1 MTADGVSTRRGW
13 SFAGPAL
20 LWTAIF
26 FAAPMA
32 LMLVFSLFRRVGGL
46 LDTTLSLD
54 NYARVVGEPVF
65 RTALRN
71 SVEVTVI
78 TVVVS
83 LAIAY
88 PLAAFIA
95 YRVPARWQRP
105 LLLLAVLPFWTSYV
119 VRSYSW
125 LLVLSKNGVINTTL
139 IDLGLISSPVTLAN
153 TRAATVIGFVHF
165 FTMLTTLTIYAS
177 LTQIP
182 GSYRKAARDLGASGT
197 RTFLHVILPLSMPGV
212 VVGAFLTFVLAIG
225 DYITPQ
231 ILGGANELLFPQ
243 AIMLQVARAGD
254 FPMAAALSMV
264 LLVVILAAYALAAG
278 RLTLERR

>member
-1 MTADGVSTRRGW
+1 LTVDGVSTRKGW

-20 LWTAIF
+20 LWTGVF
-26 FAAPMA
+26 FVAPMA

-54 NYARVVGEPVF
+54 NYARVVSEPVF

-83 LAIAY
+83 LLVAY
-88 PLAAFIA
+88 PLAYFIA
-95 YRVPARWQRP
+95 YRVPSRWQRP

-125 LLVLSKNGVINTTL
+125 LLVLSKNGVINTAL
-139 IDLGLISSPVTLAN
+139 IDLGLISSPVTVAN

-182 GSYRKAARDLGASGT
+182 ESYRKAARDLGASAA
-197 RTFLHVILPLSMPGV
+197 RSFAHVTFPLSMPGV

-264 LLVVILAAYALAAG
+264 LLVVILVAYALAAG

>member
-1 MTADGVSTRRGW
+1 MTIAGASTRKGW

-20 LWTAIF
+20 LWTGVF
-26 FAAPMA
+26 FVAPMA
-32 LMLVFSLFRRVGGL
+32 LVLVFSLFRRVGGAL
-46 LDTTLSLD
+46 ETSLSLH
-54 NYARVVGEPVF
+54 NYGRVVSEPVF

-71 SVEVTVI
+71 SIEVTLI

-83 LAIAY
+83 LLIAY
-88 PLAAFIA
+88 PLAYFIA
-95 YRVPARWQRP
+95 YRVPERWQRP

-125 LLVLSKNGVINTTL
+125 LLVLSKNGVINTVL
-139 IDLGLISSPVTLAN
+139 LDLGVISSPVTIAN

-165 FTMLTTLTIYAS
+165 FTMLMTLTIYAS

-182 GSYRKAARDLGASGT
+182 ESYRKAARDLGATGW
-197 RTFLHVILPLSMPGV
+197 RTLLHVTLPLSTSGV

-231 ILGGANELLFPQ
+231 ILGGANELLLPQ
-243 AIMLQVARAGD
+243 AILLQVARAGD

-264 LLVVILAAYALAAG
+264 LLVVILAAYAMAARRLA
-278 RLTLERR
+278 LERR

>member
-1 MTADGVSTRRGW
+1 MRTAGTSTRKGW

-20 LWTAIF
+20 LWTGVF
-26 FAAPMA
+26 FLAPMVFV
-32 LMLVFSLFRRVGGL
+32 LVFSLFRRVGGVI
-46 LDTTLSLD
+46 DTSLSLD
-54 NYARVVGEPVF
+54 NYGRVLSEPVF

-71 SVEVTVI
+71 SIEVTLI

-83 LAIAY
+83 LLIAY

-95 YRVPARWQRP
+95 HRVPERWQRP

-125 LLVLSKNGVINTTL
+125 LLVLSKNGVINDTL
-139 IDLGLISSPVTLAN
+139 TDLGLISTPVTIAN

-165 FTMLTTLTIYAS
+165 FTMLMTLTIYAS

-182 GSYRKAARDLGASGT
+182 ESYAKAARDLGASGW
-197 RTFLHVILPLSMPGV
+197 RTFIHVTFPLSMPGV
-212 VVGAFLTFVLAIG
+212 VVGAFLTFVLSIG
-225 DYITPQ
+225 DYVTPQ
-231 ILGGANELLFPQ
+231 ILGGANELLLPQ
-243 AIMLQVARAGD
+243 AIVLQVARAGD

-264 LLVVILAAYALAAG
+264 LLVVIAGTYALAAR
-278 RLTLERR
+278 RLTLEAR